1 MSDYK
6 RDLII
11 EGAIKRFSHFG
22 INKTT
27 MNEIADDISL
37 SKPSLY
43 YYFPDKSSLIIGV
56 IETIFAEYHIALQ
69 RAYSPENPIEKNLD
83 NIIDIKNSFF
93 EKYYMLHLSEGVP
106 DLSIN
111 TTAIKPVLEN
121 IKKKELE
128 FYSNIFVS
136 SAVKGEIQSIDS
148 IKITELYVDSINGL
162 TSLCIMHSNKE
173 LFPGKKHLENVLQ
186 KQKELSKLFVKGLKK
201 QCTM

>member
-1 MSDYK
+1 MSDLK

-11 EGAIKRFSHFG
+11 EGAIKRFIHFG

-56 IETIFAEYHIALQ
+56 IETIFAEYHEALQ
-69 RAYSPENPIEKNLD
+69 QAYKLENPIEKSLD
-83 NIIDIKNSFF
+83 IIIEIKNCFF
-93 EKYYMLHLSEGVP
+93 EKYYMLHLSDGVP

-111 TTAIKPVLEN
+111 TSAIKQVLEN

-128 FYSNIFVS
+128 FYSNIFVR
-136 SAVKGEIQSIDS
+136 AEVKGEIQPLDS
-148 IKITELYVDSINGL
+148 KKTAELYIDSINGL
-162 TSLCIMHSNKE
+162 TSLCTMHSNKE
-173 LFPGKKHLENVLQ
+173 IFPGKIHLKNVLQ
-186 KQKELSKLFVKGLKK
+186 KQKELSNIFVKGLKT
-201 QCTM
+201 QL